1 MMKILIVYKIQ
12 ISLLNQLNYL
22 KNKILEVSQ
31 EIDY

>member
-22 KNKILEVSQ
+22 QNKILEVSQ